1 MIGDTARCLRGDVL
15 RDRHGL
21 HGLERC
27 WVRSGEAAAHALI
40 DWTIPR
46 ENAVLSECALLT
58 TPWRKT
64 IQMLEPEFTARNPW
78 LTHITFTF
86 QQLINIIVAVL

>member
-15 RDRHGL
+15 RGRHGL

-40 DWTIPR
+40 DRTIPR
-46 ENAVLSECALLT
+46 EKVVLSQCALLT
-58 TPWRKT
+58 TPWRKM
-64 IQMLEPEFTARNPW
+64 IQTLEPESKTIDRGQ
-78 LTHITFTF
+78 LVLQCQHTFE
-86 QQLINIIVAVL
+86 I